1 MDNPDENYRNL
12 RNCLIGH
19 ALSESEH
26 TSLPLV
32 SSAIF
37 CCVAER
43 LGLTSACCAFPS
55 HVHASVFAPP
65 AMSLDGAEQSSNGEL
80 DSMYLDPYGLDDE
93 VTIDD
98 LRSKLVEFGWNQGAE
113 PFLKVTPARL
123 IVARLGQ
130 NIKSTYAAV
139 QSLERGHSRE
149 SELKRLRA
157 GYSDLNL
164 EAALYGAMWAELLMK
179 QPSSF
184 HWDANLDSFLN
195 RFALYWS
202 EDAWI
207 VEKYLVPLYDY
218 FIATQPNQRQR
229 AGWENV
235 RAIMDM
241 LENLDNRLPT
251 VNRRYTQEI
260 HTRVRYKIGQVFR
273 HKRYHW
279 IGIINGWAA
288 SGVTALPTPH
298 YLTAEETEEDGEVT
312 DGVDDTQGV
321 SSQNRMGKTYYTCLY
336 VSLPF
341 PSPDLRVVLTTRTA
355 EQP

>member
-1 MDNPDENYRNL
+1 
-12 RNCLIGH
+12 
-19 ALSESEH
+19 
-26 TSLPLV
+26 
-32 SSAIF
+32 
-37 CCVAER
+37 
-43 LGLTSACCAFPS
+43 
-55 HVHASVFAPP
+55 
-65 AMSLDGAEQSSNGEL
+65 MSLDGAEQSSNGEL